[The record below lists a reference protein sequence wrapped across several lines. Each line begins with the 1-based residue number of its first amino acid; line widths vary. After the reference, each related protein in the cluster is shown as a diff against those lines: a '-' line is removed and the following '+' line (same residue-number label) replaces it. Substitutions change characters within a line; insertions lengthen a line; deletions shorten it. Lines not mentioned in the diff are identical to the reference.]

1 GCATEPTTVT
11 TTTTTQEVTNGGPRA
26 GSCSHPSAAAG
37 PRGNSDRGTR
47 TGLRLDNRQLAMDR
61 HELCVGAGHVGGP
74 PAAYRSL
81 DRRPLGASL
90 QRLGVGPRPLAI
102 AALNAI
108 VRELGHQ
115 PNTFAKTNGAT
126 IVASDSI
133 TNRGVSTFSF
143 PHVIFSLGTA
153 PEYEPKL

>member
-1 GCATEPTTVT
+1 MKPRSYLLMLTLVALAGCATEPTTVT

-61 HELCVGAGHVGGP
+61 HELCVGAGHVGSP

-90 QRLGVGPRPLAI
+90 QRLGVGARPLAI

-108 VRELGHQ
+108 VCELGS
-115 PNTFAKTNGAT
+115 PA
-126 IVASDSI
+126 
-133 TNRGVSTFSF
+133 
-143 PHVIFSLGTA
+143 
-153 PEYEPKL
+153 